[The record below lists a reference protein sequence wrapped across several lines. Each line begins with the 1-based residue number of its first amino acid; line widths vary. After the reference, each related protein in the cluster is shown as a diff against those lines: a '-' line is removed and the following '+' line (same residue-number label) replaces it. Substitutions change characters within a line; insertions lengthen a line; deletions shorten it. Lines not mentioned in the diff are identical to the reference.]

1 MSSGRRGREG
11 EREGRNIGGGGFERF
26 VFFLAEISFRGV
38 GAWCDFFLKKSEGR
52 GRGGRCVAMRCAG
65 GGGGV
70 FLARNLWRVGGPG
83 AGFFQRLLN
92 TDPKIN

>member
-38 GAWCDFFLKKSEGR
+38 GAWCDFFLKKIEER
-52 GRGGRCVAMRCAG
+52 GRGGDVSR
-65 GGGGV
+65 
-70 FLARNLWRVGGPG
+70 
-83 AGFFQRLLN
+83 
-92 TDPKIN
+92 